1 VTGLAQF
8 ILPLSIVFTLVSSST
23 LFVFIFDYFLF
34 NVKINFKQGIGIIVG
49 MIGVVLASN
58 GKLISKMIDKNYI

>member
-1 VTGLAQF
+1 MVGLAQF

-34 NVKINFKQGIGIIVG
+34 DVKIKFKQGIGIIVG

-58 GKLISKMIDKNYI
+58 GKLISKMID